1 MSPANSVEIAIW
13 VAVGGRG
20 TLAGAILGAFLVNGA
35 KSWLTVSFPNAWL
48 FLLGAL
54 FVGVTLLLPGGI
66 VRIFANPMEARRLL
80 ARIRELA
87 TPARRH
93 EAPAAKRD
101 DQASPVPP
109 PAPMAVGKEQE
120 P

>member
-1 MSPANSVEIAIW
+1 
-13 VAVGGRG
+13 VGGRG

-54 FVGVTLLLPGGI
+54 FVLVTLLMPGGI
-66 VRIFANPMEARRLL
+66 VRIFASPVDTRRVVAFIRMLVARR
-80 ARIRELA
+80 RV
-87 TPARRH
+87 TPA
-93 EAPAAKRD
+93 
-101 DQASPVPP
+101 
-109 PAPMAVGKEQE
+109 MAVGKEQQ